1 MRENEYALLY
11 EGIGGRRAARLLGAV
26 GILLLWCSAAW
37 GQTTFGSI
45 AGSVS
50 DSTGAIIPGAQV
62 TLTNLGTNEKRVT
75 PSSAEGLYQFVNL
88 VPGMYRIDVEKE
100 GFKHFTRE
108 PIVVEVQNA
117 LRIDVALEVGAL
129 TQRVE
134 VTAQTPL
141 LQPQTS
147 DLGQVVEQRKATEL
161 PLNGRNPLNL
171 AALVPSVI
179 PLGGAMSNPTG
190 QNLSAMGNYMIG
202 GAMAGQGAIYVDG
215 VPVNTIGWGDVSLVP
230 TQDSLQE
237 FKVQTNNL
245 SAEWGRFAGGI
256 INFTTKSGTNAVHG
270 TAYEFLRNKV
280 LNANTFF
287 GNAGGLDRPPFV
299 QNQFGANAGGPF
311 VIPHFYDGRNK
322 TFWFAS

>member
-88 VPGMYRIDVEKE
+88 VPGRYRIDVEKE

-147 DLGQVVEQRKATEL
+147 DLGQGVEQRKATEL
-161 PLNGRNPLNL
+161 PPNGRNPLNL

-190 QNLSAMGNYMIG
+190 QNLSAMGNYMIDG
-202 GAMAGQGAIYVDG
+202 PLEGA
-215 VPVNTIGWGDVSLVP
+215 
-230 TQDSLQE
+230 
-237 FKVQTNNL
+237 
-245 SAEWGRFAGGI
+245 
-256 INFTTKSGTNAVHG
+256 
-270 TAYEFLRNKV
+270 
-280 LNANTFF
+280 
-287 GNAGGLDRPPFV
+287 
-299 QNQFGANAGGPF
+299 
-311 VIPHFYDGRNK
+311 
-322 TFWFAS
+322 